1 MLFNTLYS
9 GDDFIFVFNKAPQQ
23 MKNALLIVN
32 VLLVIAVATLFFLY
46 FSKKTPQ
53 LSAAVTSASIENTQG
68 FKIAYFEMDSIENN
82 YNYFKD
88 VRSQFRG
95 KEQQLN
101 NELQKIKS
109 QYEKLYE
116 EYTQVHTT
124 LSPEE
129 KVKREQNLVMLQ
141 ESYKNKQELQGSEL
155 QSEGFKYRQEIYKKI
170 QDYLKDYN
178 KEKGFAFIFASNP
191 DLFYYKDSVY
201 NITDDLIEGLNETY
215 KPAKKK

>member
-1 MLFNTLYS
+1 
-9 GDDFIFVFNKAPQQ
+9 

-46 FSKKTPQ
+46 FSKKAPQ
-53 LSAAVTSASIENTQG
+53 LSAAVASGSVESGQG

-88 VRSQFRG
+88 VRSKFRG

-101 NELQKIKS
+101 NELQNIKN

-116 EYTQVHTT
+116 EYSQIHST

-178 KEKGFAFIFASNP
+178 KDKGFAFIFASNP

-201 NITDDLIEGLNETY
+201 NITGDLIEGLNESY

>member
-1 MLFNTLYS
+1 
-9 GDDFIFVFNKAPQQ
+9 
-23 MKNALLIVN
+23 MKNALLVVN

-46 FSKKTPQ
+46 FSKKAPQ
-53 LSAAVTSASIENTQG
+53 LSAAVTSGAAGEAGNG
-68 FKIAYFEMDSIENN
+68 FRIAYFEMDSIENN

-88 VRSQFRG
+88 VRDQFRG

-101 NELQKIKS
+101 TELQSIKN
-109 QYEKLYE
+109 QYEKMYE
-116 EYTQVHTT
+116 EYTQIHTT

-129 KVKREQNLVMLQ
+129 KAKREQNLVMLQ

-155 QSEGFKYRQEIYKKI
+155 QSQGFKYRQEIYKKI

-191 DLFYYKDSVY
+191 DMFYYKDSVY
-201 NITDDLIEGLNETY
+201 NITGDLIKGLNSQYT
-215 KPAKKK
+215 PAKK

>member
-1 MLFNTLYS
+1 
-9 GDDFIFVFNKAPQQ
+9 

-46 FSKKTPQ
+46 FSKKAPQ
-53 LSAAVTSASIENTQG
+53 LSAAVTSGSTENTEG

-88 VRSQFRG
+88 VRSKFRG

-101 NELQKIKS
+101 NELQNIKN

-116 EYTQVHTT
+116 EYTQIHTS

-129 KVKREQNLVMLQ
+129 KMKREQSLVMLQ

-178 KEKGFAFIFASNP
+178 KDKGFAFIFASNP

-201 NITDDLIEGLNETY
+201 NITSDLIEGLNDTY
-215 KPAKKK
+215 KPKKK

>member
-1 MLFNTLYS
+1 
-9 GDDFIFVFNKAPQQ
+9 

-53 LSAAVTSASIENTQG
+53 LSAAVTSGSVEGSQG

-88 VRSQFRG
+88 VRSKFRG

-101 NELQKIKS
+101 NELQTIKN

-116 EYTQVHTT
+116 EYTQIHTT

-129 KVKREQNLVMLQ
+129 KAKREQNLVMLQ

-178 KEKGFAFIFASNP
+178 KDKGFAFIFASNP

-201 NITDDLIEGLNETY
+201 NITGDLIEGLNDSY

>member
-1 MLFNTLYS
+1 
-9 GDDFIFVFNKAPQQ
+9 

-32 VLLVIAVATLFFLY
+32 VVLVIAVATLFFLY

-53 LSAAVTSASIENTQG
+53 LSAAVTSGSVENTQG

-101 NELQKIKS
+101 NELQGIKN

-116 EYTQVHTT
+116 EYTQIHTT

-129 KVKREQNLVMLQ
+129 KAKKEQNLVMLQ

-155 QSEGFKYRQEIYKKI
+155 QSEGFKYRQEIYKTI

-178 KEKGFAFIFASNP
+178 KDKGFAFIFASNP

-201 NITDDLIEGLNETY
+201 NVTGDLIKGLNETY
-215 KPAKKK
+215 KPKKKK

>member
-1 MLFNTLYS
+1 
-9 GDDFIFVFNKAPQQ
+9 

-32 VLLVIAVATLFFLY
+32 VLLVVAVATLFFLY

-53 LSAAVTSASIENTQG
+53 LSAAVTSGSMENTKG

-82 YNYFKD
+82 YDYFKD

-101 NELQKIKS
+101 NELQGIKNK
-109 QYEKLYE
+109 YEKLYE
-116 EYTQVHTT
+116 EYTQIHTT

-129 KVKREQNLVMLQ
+129 KMKREQNLVMLQ
-141 ESYKNKQELQGSEL
+141 ESYKSKQELQGSEL
-155 QSEGFKYRQEIYKKI
+155 QNEGFKYRQEIYKKI

-178 KEKGFAFIFASNP
+178 KDKGFAFIFASNP

-201 NITDDLIEGLNETY
+201 NITADLIEGLNDTY
-215 KPAKKK
+215 KPKKSK

>member
-1 MLFNTLYS
+1 
-9 GDDFIFVFNKAPQQ
+9 

-46 FSKKTPQ
+46 FSKKAPQ
-53 LSAAVTSASIENTQG
+53 LSAAVASGSVENGQG

-88 VRSQFRG
+88 VRSKFRG

-101 NELQKIKS
+101 NELQNIKN

-116 EYTQVHTT
+116 EYSQIHST

-129 KVKREQNLVMLQ
+129 KVKREQSLVMLQ

-178 KEKGFAFIFASNP
+178 KDKGFAFIFASNP

-201 NITDDLIEGLNETY
+201 NITGDLIEGLNKSY

>member
-1 MLFNTLYS
+1 MNTSEKARKHIVVIGGGFAGLNFIRHL
-9 GDDFIFVFNKAPQQ
+9 GDSKYYRIT
-23 MKNALLIVN
+23 
-32 VLLVIAVATLFFLY
+32 LVD
-46 FSKKTPQ
+46 K
-53 LSAAVTSASIENTQG
+53 
-68 FKIAYFEMDSIENN
+68 NN

-88 VRSQFRG
+88 VRNQFRG

-101 NELQKIKS
+101 NEMQSIKN

-116 EYTQVHTT
+116 EYSQIHTT
-124 LSPEE
+124 LSAEE
-129 KVKREQNLVMLQ
+129 RAKREQNLVMLQ

-178 KEKGFAFIFASNP
+178 KDKGFAFIFASNP

-201 NITDDLIEGLNETY
+201 NITKDLTKGLNEQYT
-215 KPAKKK
+215 PKKK

>member
-1 MLFNTLYS
+1 MILFSSST
-9 GDDFIFVFNKAPQQ
+9 KPQQ
-23 MKNALLIVN
+23 MKNTLLIVN

-53 LSAAVTSASIENTQG
+53 LSASVTSGSIENRQG

-88 VRSQFRG
+88 VRSKFRG

-101 NELQKIKS
+101 TELQTIKN

-116 EYTQVHTT
+116 EYTQIHTT

-170 QDYLKDYN
+170 QDYLKEFN
-178 KEKGFAFIFASNP
+178 KDKGFAFIFASNP

-201 NITDDLIEGLNETY
+201 NITGDLIEGLNETY

>member
-1 MLFNTLYS
+1 
-9 GDDFIFVFNKAPQQ
+9 

-32 VLLVIAVATLFFLY
+32 VLLVIAVSTLFFLY

-53 LSAAVTSASIENTQG
+53 LSASVTSGSTETTQG

-95 KEQQLN
+95 KEQALN
-101 NELQKIKS
+101 NELQNIKN

-116 EYTQVHTT
+116 EYTQIHTT

-178 KEKGFAFIFASNP
+178 KDKGFAFIFASNP

-201 NITDDLIEGLNETY
+201 NITGDLIVGLNETY
-215 KPAKKK
+215 KPVKKK

>member
-1 MLFNTLYS
+1 
-9 GDDFIFVFNKAPQQ
+9 

-32 VLLVIAVATLFFLY
+32 VVLVIAVATLFFLY

-53 LSAAVTSASIENTQG
+53 LSAAVTSGSVENAQG

-82 YNYFKD
+82 YDYFKD

-101 NELQKIKS
+101 NELQGIKNK
-109 QYEKLYE
+109 YEKLYE
-116 EYTQVHTT
+116 EYTQIHTT

-129 KVKREQNLVMLQ
+129 KMKREQNLVMLQ
-141 ESYKNKQELQGSEL
+141 ESYKSKQELQGSEL
-155 QSEGFKYRQEIYKKI
+155 QNEGFKYRQEIYKKI

-178 KEKGFAFIFASNP
+178 KDKGFAFIFASNP

-201 NITDDLIEGLNETY
+201 NITADLIEGLNDTY
-215 KPAKKK
+215 KPKKSK